1 MSLGSLVCPCLP
13 FVILSLRSLGGGG
26 GGDSSVSA
34 VQDNNIIIIQ
44 WLLLMV
50 GVFHVLVVVVRPGDY
65 SVYVVCVCN
74 FVIVWV
80 SVCVVTT
87 GGVDDEEE

>member
-1 MSLGSLVCPCLP
+1 MVVVDGRCVSCV
-13 FVILSLRSLGGGG
+13 GGGG
-26 GGDSSVSA
+26 SSVSA